1 MQRSHL
7 AADLATSYVR
17 GTRAAVQEVRSQRA
31 VSRGSI
37 RSHHSRHWQLYVSQG
52 PVPVPRLPKF
62 PSSPRLCSWPSPI
75 LSNSCC
81 RRHRR
86 CRRRRRLRYSIVDR
100 HPAQPS
106 PTVITRRASK
116 QSSFFFPS
124 SPQRCRGHRAFPSA
138 CARASTMSG
147 RGRGSATRCRCST
160 WICQWLLVLPA
171 PSPDDAVFLPAPTS
185 YWAARKKESRQQSI
199 HVSVRPS
206 SQLPLPLSAPTH
218 RSLHTPSPSSTLPHG
233 NKEK

>member
-37 RSHHSRHWQLYVSQG
+37 RSHHYRHWQLYVSQG

-86 CRRRRRLRYSIVDR
+86 CRRRRRRRRLRYSIVDR

-106 PTVITRRASK
+106 PHGDHETGK
-116 QSSFFFPS
+116 QAEQLFFPLVAAKMPGTS
-124 SPQRCRGHRAFPSA
+124 RIPVSLRQGFNNVRKRSRVSNPLQMLNLDLSVAACPS
-138 CARASTMSG
+138 R
-147 RGRGSATRCRCST
+147 
-160 WICQWLLVLPA
+160 
-171 PSPDDAVFLPAPTS
+171 
-185 YWAARKKESRQQSI
+185 
-199 HVSVRPS
+199 
-206 SQLPLPLSAPTH
+206 PLP
-218 RSLHTPSPSSTLPHG
+218 R
-233 NKEK
+233 